1 MIEKCVDLD
10 EKVKIFTENINT
22 ALDEIAPFKTFKI
35 RSSYKFGLSD
45 KTKELMK
52 LRDLVRNKISSC
64 KGNEKVVLNQKYK
77 ALRNQ
82 VNNLL

>member
-1 MIEKCVDLD
+1 
-10 EKVKIFTENINT
+10 
-22 ALDEIAPFKTFKI
+22 
-35 RSSYKFGLSD
+35 
-45 KTKELMK
+45 MK

-82 VNNLL
+82 VNNLIRKENQEFNNKRITEANSEGELWKIANDVVKPKTNIFLIYKSIRT